1 MNKKEIID
9 ELHKMGYEVKEETL
23 VKNGVNVLGVSIID
37 SDRFMIPVFHIDDII
52 KKAESIGATARA
64 VAEEMLDII
73 IPDLPFES
81 GDEVVVLLSGLGA
94 TPVMEQ
100 YIVYN
105 RVEEILTEKGIKV
118 HRSYVGNYFTSLEM
132 MGVTLTVMKLDDELK
147 ECIDMPANSVG
158 LKQF

>member
-64 VAEEMLDII
+64 VAEEMLDIHNDAI
-73 IPDLPFES
+73 RES
-81 GDEVVVLLSGLGA
+81 EELDEYSYAAEPPVQFRLSHLS
-94 TPVMEQ
+94 
-100 YIVYN
+100 
-105 RVEEILTEKGIKV
+105 R
-118 HRSYVGNYFTSLEM
+118 RSEPL
-132 MGVTLTVMKLDDELK
+132 
-147 ECIDMPANSVG
+147 
-158 LKQF
+158 

>member
-64 VAEEMLDII
+64 VAEEMLDIHNDAI
-73 IPDLPFES
+73 RES
-81 GDEVVVLLSGLGA
+81 EELDKPLLFSKENFKKNL
-94 TPVMEQ
+94 
-100 YIVYN
+100 
-105 RVEEILTEKGIKV
+105 
-118 HRSYVGNYFTSLEM
+118 YVA
-132 MGVTLTVMKLDDELK
+132 VQK
-147 ECIDMPANSVG
+147 ESKKDRI
-158 LKQF
+158 